1 MSWFKKIAETIK
13 GNEDFSDIKSSTLR
27 DVINGNILTK
37 KFLKKQYGLLILIAV
52 LAFAYVDNRYYCET
66 QQARVI
72 ELKKQIQDVKY
83 ESLTISAQLMKIT
96 RQSNILNMVN
106 ERGLN
111 LKESNTP
118 PVVIET
124 LEENKEK
131 SKK

>member
-83 ESLTISAQLMKIT
+83 ESLTISAQLMRIT

-124 LEENKEK
+124 PEENKEK